1 MSSTKKPVIGVVSCA
16 KSLKGYDIQAVNEF
30 YLKAISDFGGVPIIL
45 SAAIDVQDF
54 EQVLAMCDG
63 LLFPG
68 SHSNVAPYRYQATH
82 TESYMDE
89 RRDELSLSLLRY
101 AVDNNLP
108 CLGICRGF
116 QEMNVALGGSLD
128 PAVHKSGFDDHRE
141 PSTEDFAVKYA
152 AAHRVVVESDGVFKT
167 WLQQA
172 HWPQSDAFEVNSLH
186 NQGVK
191 ALAPNLKVEAKAP
204 DGLVEAFS
212 LPLHKFFVGVQ
223 WHPEWKAKSNHFSQ
237 ILFKEFILA
246 ASL

>member
-1 MSSTKKPVIGVVSCA
+1 MTRSKKPVIGVVSCA

-30 YLKAISDFGGVPIIL
+30 YLRAVSDFGGVPLIL
-45 SAAIDVQDF
+45 PATIDVQDF
-54 EQVLAMCDG
+54 EQIFAMCDG
-63 LLFPG
+63 FLFPG

-82 TESYMDE
+82 SESHMDE

-101 AVDNNLP
+101 AVDNNVP

-128 PAVHKSGFDDHRE
+128 PAVHESGFDDHRE
-141 PSTEDFAVKYA
+141 PQTEDFTVKYA
-152 AAHRVVVESDGVFKT
+152 PAHRVLVEGKGVFKT

-172 HWPQSDAFEVNSLH
+172 DWPQSDALDVNSLH

-191 ALAPNLKVEAKAP
+191 TLAPSLQAEATAP

-212 LPLHKFFVGVQ
+212 LPSQKFFVGVQ